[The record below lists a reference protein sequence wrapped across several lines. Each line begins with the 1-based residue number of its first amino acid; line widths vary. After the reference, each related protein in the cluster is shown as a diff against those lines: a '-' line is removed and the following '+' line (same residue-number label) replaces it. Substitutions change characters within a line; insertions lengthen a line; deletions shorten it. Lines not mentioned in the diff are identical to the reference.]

1 VAHVK
6 KSFPLSIKLVMGF
19 LWKLYKDFKYCII
32 LKGLIKENKGFRI
45 KIYTLATLLLIAT

>member
-1 VAHVK
+1 MAHVK